1 MICGCCCGRTRPR
14 SSGVLNLIRTNRH
27 VGRCPVSL
35 DTGTGPAGVRF
46 SVRTGF
52 ALIVIRRQRRESSP
66 RQLNLTTSENGRLTF
81 PLDSCNLHYMT
92 KRQSIN
98 ETLRRAVNESELSFL
113 AMERAT
119 GVLRQSLM
127 KFARGE
133 QTLRGD
139 KLDTLAKFFGFELVQ
154 SKKRRRT

>member
-1 MICGCCCGRTRPR
+1 
-14 SSGVLNLIRTNRH
+14 
-27 VGRCPVSL
+27 
-35 DTGTGPAGVRF
+35 
-46 SVRTGF
+46 
-52 ALIVIRRQRRESSP
+52 
-66 RQLNLTTSENGRLTF
+66 
-81 PLDSCNLHYMT
+81 MT

-113 AMERAT
+113 AMEQAT

-139 KLDTLAKFFGFELVQ
+139 KLDALAEFFGFELVREHG
-154 SKKRRRT
+154 KRKAK